1 MDNKSLFINYFQ
13 IIIKVF
19 IVLFYY
25 KIKIFTNLLILLI
38 FQWIQELVH
47 LNHYNLILYFYLNN
61 NNKKYY

>member
-38 FQWIQELVH
+38 FQWIQELVY